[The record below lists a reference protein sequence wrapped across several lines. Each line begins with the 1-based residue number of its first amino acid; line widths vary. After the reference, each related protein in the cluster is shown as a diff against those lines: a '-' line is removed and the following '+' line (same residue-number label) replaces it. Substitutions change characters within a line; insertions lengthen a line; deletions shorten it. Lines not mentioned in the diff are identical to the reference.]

1 MSEQQALSQEVYCGA
16 SQRHFF
22 SQCGHRLCSLGHC
35 HFCLS
40 VGWRPGLSLLGVR
53 TRESLLFWVC
63 FSPTDWPPSCS
74 YGWPLPLCVWGASCP
89 LTVQA
94 ASQSQVWNQSGGAAL
109 TYFCLRCISHQ
120 MLKVT
125 GFMYALFS
133 SPYIFHMYKSFGDLS
148 NVFEIGNH
156 TTIDGFLQPLLAQ

>member
-1 MSEQQALSQEVYCGA
+1 MASCSFPSETLPQLVVIYLCGYLFTVCCPLPISFVFHYA
-16 SQRHFF
+16 Q
-22 SQCGHRLCSLGHC
+22 G
-35 HFCLS
+35 
-40 VGWRPGLSLLGVR
+40 PGLRISVNICRHELYVEDTSACAAVALA
-53 TRESLLFWVC
+53 
-63 FSPTDWPPSCS
+63 PHPP
-74 YGWPLPLCVWGASCP
+74 
-89 LTVQA
+89 
-94 ASQSQVWNQSGGAAL
+94 L

-156 TTIDGFLQPLLAQ
+156 TTIDTAHNRGFLQPLLAQ